1 MRNKFDIKC
10 YYKSVDYIVDLIFSI
25 RAVVFKTLYQCP
37 SQNITFVTYLLYF
50 SYFMGIV
57 HFIPT
62 LGLRDQIGKNQP
74 RCVRKLSFSNAKD
87 SDGLPFKRLK
97 LDEDSTVVNTG
108 D

>member
-1 MRNKFDIKC
+1 
-10 YYKSVDYIVDLIFSI
+10 
-25 RAVVFKTLYQCP
+25 
-37 SQNITFVTYLLYF
+37 
-50 SYFMGIV
+50 MGIV

-108 D
+108 DWWFFKSFINIMWFYLNKIIILKNLSN